1 MKKIYI
7 LTTALF
13 LGANSNA
20 QLVFDFENAVLATET
35 FDNGSGSAANF
46 SNTEL
51 TLSNDYS
58 GGFWS
63 GFAISNT
70 TDVTTADY
78 TNESSSYTGAGR
90 SSSNYGVFYSA
101 GDITTANDQ
110 LQVDG
115 FYITN
120 TAYAALS
127 MLNGDAFAKQFG
139 SLNGADGMP
148 DGTNGEDY
156 FKVWIV
162 AENET
167 GMTKDSVEFYLA
179 DFRFADD
186 NDDYIVENWNY
197 VDLSGMGFLV
207 NKVSFRFESS
217 DIGAFGMNTPAYFAI
232 DDIQYSYLV
241 GIAESELSNVSA
253 FPNPIQDRLTI
264 SGEYGDLTFRD
275 LKGRIIESF
284 QHNELSVID
293 CSSLNT
299 GVYFVELTNERGSF
313 TQKVIK

>member
-20 QLVFDFENAVLATET
+20 QLVFDFENVILATET
-35 FDNGSGSAANF
+35 YDNGSAGSANF

-70 TDVTTADY
+70 TDVTTASY
-78 TNESSSYTGAGR
+78 TNESSSYTGGGR
-90 SSSNYGVFYSA
+90 SSSNYGVFYSS

-139 SLNGADGMP
+139 SVNDASGAP

-156 FKVWIV
+156 FRVWIIG
-162 AENET
+162 ENYAGT
-167 GMTKDSVEFYLA
+167 FKDSVEFYLA
-179 DFRFADD
+179 DYRFSD
-186 NDDYIVENWNY
+186 NMQDYIVADWNY
-197 VDLSGMGFLV
+197 IDLGQFGFSTA
-207 NKVSFRFESS
+207 KVSFRFESS
-217 DIGAFGMNTPAYFAI
+217 DIGAWGMNTPAYFAI

-241 GIAESELSNVSA
+241 GIGENELANVSA
-253 FPNPIQDRLTI
+253 FPNPINGRLTI
-264 SGEYGDLTFRD
+264 RGEYGELTMRD
-275 LKGRIIESF
+275 LNGRIIESL

-293 CSSLNT
+293 CSSLNS
-299 GVYFVELTNERGSF
+299 GVYFIDLINERGSF